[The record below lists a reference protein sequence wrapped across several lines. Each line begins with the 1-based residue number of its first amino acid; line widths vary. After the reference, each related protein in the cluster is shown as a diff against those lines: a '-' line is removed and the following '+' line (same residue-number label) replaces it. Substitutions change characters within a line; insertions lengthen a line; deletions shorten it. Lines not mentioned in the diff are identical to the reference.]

1 MYSKPKTW
9 LNHCRLFFSFHL
21 FIYTLF
27 ISLSLSLS
35 DSFSLTHSQSFFYFK
50 KLNKAKQNT
59 IVNLKMLFTWIKLL
73 VKKRSP
79 LSPFLEGKKER
90 ERETA
95 IGKKDPDAVQK
106 FSESQNTI
114 RTRASFSA
122 FISVSFYS
130 IHFSLSRRPCF
141 SQAPLPSV

>member
-79 LSPFLEGKKER
+79 LSPFLEGKRER
-90 ERETA
+90 ERDSTWKE
-95 IGKKDPDAVQK
+95 
-106 FSESQNTI
+106 
-114 RTRASFSA
+114 
-122 FISVSFYS
+122 
-130 IHFSLSRRPCF
+130 RP
-141 SQAPLPSV
+141 